1 MAGSKFDPQVFF
13 QRADNVALLA
23 GTADV
28 FGLLKRSLNLPA
40 AWAALVT
47 KESGSKRVVRGG
59 GVVEGDGRIED
70 VFFVRIT
77 PVELA
82 FDERGLAA
90 RDGFRCDASVKVRV
104 GVICDQSEL
113 SSFRQAVLG
122 SRNAV
127 QASDLSTYLEP
138 AVRNALVEVAGEH
151 DAVSLVESK
160 GGAEVAGALADALKG
175 VCFSAGLTLDATPDV
190 RFDSEAARRVQ
201 ASKEEVAR
209 KQAEHE
215 AGREM
220 REALAKAQREHVDH
234 LSALLDRLN
243 TLAKDSPEVELPELL
258 KTFSEKQRGEL
269 YAALFE
275 VEKASTSTQWIVVA
289 AGEELLFFEPGDFE
303 SARRRLTIVGDAGQ
317 IRSIQTVEDEG
328 GTQILLLGAAT
339 GVYHLPLD
347 RAEPECTYLAAHGE
361 AVRGGFNAA
370 AMLGGAV
377 YAAHSE
383 LGLRTWSI
391 DKPGEDRA
399 LFESVT
405 REAKA
410 VRGVCTFDGDLFCA
424 IDDRVIR
431 WKGGDIDR
439 PSRRYVGSDA
449 TITALCVTSDG
460 VFAGNCC
467 GDVLLWSHGR
477 EDEPEQLHRGP
488 NRAAESIWL
497 LSGGGVKRLVFTDT
511 SLCVHAQVLDDSFV
525 CEYEAGGQTLRRVEV
540 APDLIA
546 ATSDIRDRIICWSP
560 GKPKQPCGTI
570 PVSRLTGRSV
580 QDVCLVRRLSKLA

>member
-47 KESGSKRVVRGG
+47 TESGSKRVVRGG
-59 GVVEGDGRIED
+59 GVVEGDSGIED
-70 VFFVRIT
+70 VFFVRTT

-82 FDERGLAA
+82 FDESGLTA
-90 RDGFRCDASVKVRV
+90 RDGFRCDASVKLRI

-113 SSFRQAVLG
+113 SSFRQTVLG

-127 QASDLSTYLEP
+127 HASDLNTYLEP
-138 AVRNALVEVAGEH
+138 SVRKALVELADEH
-151 DAVSLVESK
+151 DAVSLVEGK
-160 GGAEVAGALADALKG
+160 GGEVVAGALADALKG

-209 KQAEHE
+209 KKAEHE

-220 REALAKAQREHVDH
+220 REALSKAQREHVDH
-234 LSALLDRLN
+234 LSSLLERLN
-243 TLAKDSPEVELPELL
+243 TLAKNSPEVDLPELL

-275 VEKASTSTQWIVVA
+275 VEKSATVTQWIVVA
-289 AGEELLFFEPGDFE
+289 AGQELLFFEPGDFE
-303 SARRRLTIVGDAGQ
+303 SARRRLTVVGDAGQ
-317 IRSIQTVEDEG
+317 IRSIQTVEDED

-339 GVYHLPLD
+339 GIYQLPLD
-347 RAEPECTYLAAHGE
+347 HTEPDCTYLAAHGE

-370 AMLGGAV
+370 VMIGGAV

-383 LGLRTWSI
+383 LGLRMWSI
-391 DKPGEDRA
+391 DEPGEDRA
-399 LFESVT
+399 LFESLT
-405 REAKA
+405 AGAKA
-410 VRGVCTFDGDLFCA
+410 VRGVCAFDGDLFCA
-424 IDDRVIR
+424 VDDRVIR
-431 WKGGDIDR
+431 WKAGDTDR
-439 PSRRYVGSDA
+439 PSRTYVGSDE
-449 TITALCVTSDG
+449 TITALCVTTDG
-460 VFAGNCC
+460 VFAGTCC
-467 GDVLLWSHGR
+467 GDILLWSHGR
-477 EDEPEQLHRGP
+477 EDEPERLHRGP
-488 NRAAESIWL
+488 NRAAESIWVL
-497 LSGGGVKRLVFTDT
+497 GGGGVKRLVFTDT
-511 SLCVHAQVLDDSFV
+511 SLCVHAQVLDDSFA
-525 CEYEAGGQTLRRVEV
+525 CAYEAGGQTLRRVEV

-560 GKPKQPCGTI
+560 GRPKQPIGTI

-580 QDVCLVRRLSKLA
+580 QDVCLVRCVPKQA